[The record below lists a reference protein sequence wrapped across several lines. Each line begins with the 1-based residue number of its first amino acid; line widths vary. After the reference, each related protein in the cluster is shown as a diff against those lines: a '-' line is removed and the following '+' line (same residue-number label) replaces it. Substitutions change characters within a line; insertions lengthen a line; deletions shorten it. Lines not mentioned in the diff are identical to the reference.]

1 MQVKPS
7 SSLRELQEALPS
19 EIGRISMERMRHLIA
34 GRRALSPGERDV
46 VDGDELTAVVVEPDD
61 VGVVD
66 HDELT
71 TLVVESDERHLA
83 AEGNEHRLTGHAW
96 RAREHD
102 REQEALMQIE
112 PNRWDQGHR
121 VGSRIEGC

>member
-19 EIGRISMERMRHLIA
+19 EIGRIPMDRMCHLIA
-34 GRRALSPGERDV
+34 ARRALSPDQRDV
-46 VDGDELTAVVVEPDD
+46 VDGDELTVVVVEPDD

-71 TLVVESDERHLA
+71 TLVMEPDERHLA
-83 AEGNEHRLTGHAW
+83 TERNEYRMTGHAW
-96 RAREHD
+96 SAGEHD
-102 REQEALMQIE
+102 REQEA
-112 PNRWDQGHR
+112 
-121 VGSRIEGC
+121 